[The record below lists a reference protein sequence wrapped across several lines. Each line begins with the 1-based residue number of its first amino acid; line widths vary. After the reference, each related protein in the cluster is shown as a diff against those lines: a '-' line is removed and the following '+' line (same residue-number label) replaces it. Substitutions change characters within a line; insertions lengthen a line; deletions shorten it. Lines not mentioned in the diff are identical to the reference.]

1 MSRLMLTASEARTK
15 ALQDLVVLKEVRDL
29 EEAILN
35 QITYYGEYQVTV
47 STTTT
52 MAKNAAD
59 SGYALATEYY
69 DVWVGA
75 NDNRGKLLQMNKVV
89 QYFTDLGY
97 TIDRQTNSTTHATFQ
112 WVISW

>member
-1 MSRLMLTASEARTK
+1 MSRLMLTAGEARTK
-15 ALQDLVVLKEVRDL
+15 ALQDLIVLREVRDL
-29 EEAILN
+29 EEFIL
-35 QITYYGEYQVTV
+35 IESAAGGYQVIV

-59 SGYALATEYY
+59 TGYALAAEYY

-75 NDNRGKLLQMNKVV
+75 SDDRGKALQMSKVV

-97 TIDRQTNSTTHATFQ
+97 TVDRQTNSTTQTTFQ